1 MLEVLPAVKD
11 EGGFEDLWLVA
22 TLHYC
27 ESDTLCKLLALLV
40 KQAEMLYS
48 QLIHLESVFVLDL
61 FAYPKEGFR
70 GKIEQEYAFIIQ

>member
-40 KQAEMLYS
+40 KQAQMLNS
-48 QLIHLESVFVLDL
+48 QLIHLESVFVLDF
-61 FAYPKEGFR
+61 FAHPKEGFR
-70 GKIEQEYAFIIQ
+70 GEIEQEYAFII